1 MEREQTVQGL
11 LEATCR
17 ELVGRLDARA
27 CAISRVVG
35 DLLIGLVQFA
45 HDRGP
50 LAIGHEYLISDY
62 PLTLE
67 VVTRCEPRTV
77 SLLDEAPEPTE
88 AELLQK
94 LGYDS
99 LLMLCLLTH
108 GECWA
113 LVEVYADETRF
124 GEQDAS
130 LAAQIVGRAG
140 QRLERLDI

>member
-1 MEREQTVQGL
+1 MSEQTVQGL
-11 LEATCR
+11 LEETCR
-17 ELVGRLDARA
+17 ELVEKLGARA
-27 CAISRVVG
+27 CAISRIVG

-67 VVTRCEPRTV
+67 VVSRGEPKTV
-77 SLLDEAPEPTE
+77 SVLDDTPEPTE
-88 AELLQK
+88 AELLRK
-94 LGYDS
+94 LGYES

-113 LVEVYADETRF
+113 LVEVYADGRTF
-124 GEQDAS
+124 GETDAS
-130 LAAQIVGRAG
+130 LAAEIVARAG
-140 QRLERLDI
+140 QRLEQPDA